1 MNRLQLL
8 SISILLLF
16 FNACQKEE
24 IHLQNGDFIFQTL
37 DCGPLCDAILEVTPA
52 YENHRFNHLGMVF
65 IENDSVKII
74 EAAGNAVRVV
84 SLEKFLSNSQKPHFV
99 GRLKSEFK
107 PLIPKAISFAK
118 SKIGTPYDDAY
129 LYDNEAYYCSELI
142 YDAFLFSN
150 QKPLFSMQPMTFKSP
165 KTNEFA
171 PAWVEYYESLKIPI
185 PEGELG
191 CNPGGFATSEV
202 IEILGVFGKLVP

>member
-1 MNRLQLL
+1 MNRFKLLYL
-8 SISILLLF
+8 SIIIF
-16 FNACQKEE
+16 FLNACQEKE
-24 IHLQNGDFIFQTL
+24 IALQNGDFIFQTL

-65 IENDSVKII
+65 IENDSIKII
-74 EAAGNAVRVV
+74 EAAGNSVRVV

-99 GRLKSEFK
+99 GRLKEAFQ

-118 SKIGTPYDDAY
+118 AQIGTPYDDAY

-142 YDAFLFSN
+142 YDAFLSA
-150 QKPLFSMQPMTFKSP
+150 QGKPLFSLQPMTFKSP

-171 PAWVEYYESLKIPI
+171 LAWVDYYKNLNIPI
-185 PEGELG
+185 PEGEMG

-202 IEILGVFGKLVP
+202 IEILGDFGK